1 MQVTDET
8 SGAKPLSTRAPRIRN
23 EFVRN
28 VLTLMSGTAFAQ
40 VLNIVSVIIMG
51 RLFEPEAVAIFAL
64 VLGAAQMVSPVAAG
78 RYELAIVLP
87 EKDDEARQLLKLA
100 TLINAVVALVLTVSM
115 IFLAPTVA
123 DLLTSDGD
131 KHLVPEL
138 AKWLYAAG
146 PLAWLITQL
155 TTMTYWLTRTKNF
168 KQVAQNKIHQVTS
181 VTGFQAGAGLLHL
194 GVFGLVV
201 AALVGYSMSLINLL
215 RHTRGQYAVTGPVAS
230 MRTLAAEH
238 KKMPLLNGPNALVDS
253 VRLSGILMMISALFS
268 VAASAQF
275 SLAWRALQAP
285 MSLINAAVSQVFFP
299 QLARVAR
306 GRMLSVVRK
315 AVLRGV
321 LLGIVPFG
329 LIWLLSPWL
338 IPFVL
343 GARWQVAGLVAQV
356 LVPWL
361 FMNFITSPISTVF
374 VVVRRQFTMLLFA
387 IVYCVVPLSIIWF
400 RHDDLLD
407 TMGLVAWSMAGLL
420 VGFVLLALLV
430 AWQFDR
436 GFGQPSDRVE
446 DAEDS
451 ADERVEAAEE
461 LVTDEGPLE
470 R

>member
-1 MQVTDET
+1 MTNET
-8 SGAKPLSTRAPRIRN
+8 SGAKPAPTRAPRIRN

-51 RLFEPEAVAIFAL
+51 RLFAPTAIAIFTL
-64 VLGAAQMVSPVAAG
+64 VMSAAQMVSPVAAG

-87 EKDDEARQLLKLA
+87 DSDDEGRQLLKLA
-100 TLINAVVALVLTVSM
+100 TMINAVVALTLTVSM
-115 IFLAPTVA
+115 LFLAPTVA
-123 DLLTSDGD
+123 DLLTSETDE
-131 KHLVPEL
+131 HLVPQL
-138 AKWLYAAG
+138 TRWLYAAG

-181 VTGFQAGAGLLHL
+181 VTLFQTGAGLLHA

-201 AALVGYSMSLINLL
+201 AALVGYTASLVNLL
-215 RHTRGQYAVTGPVAS
+215 RHTRGQYRLTGQAPS
-230 MRTLAAEH
+230 LRELAAEH

-253 VRLSGILMMISALFS
+253 VRLNGINMMISAFFTATSL
-268 VAASAQF
+268 AQF

-315 AVLRGV
+315 AILRGV

-343 GARWQVAGLVAQV
+343 GDRWHLAGLVAQV

-361 FMNFITSPISTVF
+361 FMNFVTSPISTVF
-374 VVVRRQFTMLLFA
+374 VVVRRQFTLLVFSIA
-387 IVYCVVPLSIIWF
+387 YCVVPLSIIWF
-400 RHDDLLD
+400 RHDDLLE

-420 VGFVLLALLV
+420 VVFLVLTILV
-430 AWQFDR
+430 SWQYDR
-436 GFGQPSDRVE
+436 GFGQR
-446 DAEDS
+446 DAEPNTSVS
-451 ADERVEAAEE
+451 APADAEEVEAAEE
-461 LVTDEGPLE
+461 VVTDEGPLE